1 MQMVPSDE
9 LDEYPR
15 PRFRRFFL
23 LPLAIVIAGAALFAA
38 LRPASDEGD
47 DRPRTLPAFSLPLL
61 DGGTLS
67 SSELAGRPI
76 VLNVWASW
84 CSPCREEAPTF
95 ERLWRR
101 HRGHGVQFVGINT
114 QDQPDSARAFAK
126 EFGLTYPIVRDVD
139 QDLVAELE
147 EISGISDT
155 WPQTFFVSEEGRF
168 VANEAGEALT
178 TDRGA
183 VLGAI
188 SEEDLEAAIS
198 ALLTAG
204 SAPTP

>member
-1 MQMVPSDE
+1 MVPDDE
-9 LDEYPR
+9 FEEYPR

-38 LRPASDEGD
+38 LRPASQGGD
-47 DRPRTLPAFSLPLL
+47 DHPRPLPAFSLPRL

-67 SSELAGRPI
+67 SSELDGSPI

-101 HRGHGVQFVGINT
+101 HRGHGLRVIGINT
-114 QDQPDSARAFAK
+114 QDNEASARAFVE
-126 EFGLTYPIVRDVD
+126 EFGITYPVVRDVE
-139 QDLVAELE
+139 QDLVSELE
-147 EISGISDT
+147 DFSGISDA
-155 WPQTFFVSEEGRF
+155 WPQTFFVGIDGRF
-168 VANEAGEALT
+168 VSSDAGEALT
-178 TDRGA
+178 TQDGT

-188 SEEDLEAAIS
+188 SEEDLEARIAE
-198 ALLTAG
+198 LLGAAP
-204 SAPTP
+204 APTP